1 MSKLMKLAGA
11 MLAVVIAGP
20 AFAVDLTP
28 VPVIPGLV
36 PAAPAPEAVPLDEAP
51 EELFE
56 CVKYVD
62 RHEMHCCAVEKIIK
76 VNDPCAVKCKRN
88 CCCCEEPK
96 CVYIKICVPPCGC
109 EQIRCRRDGDRIRY
123 SYGKYAVDVRVKKG
137 YIVVDYQDWF

>member
-36 PAAPAPEAVPLDEAP
+36 PAAPAPEVVLLDEAP

-56 CVKYVD
+56 CVKYVYK
-62 RHEMHCCAVEKIIK
+62 HATSSISVVESCWPS
-76 VNDPCAVKCKRN
+76 VAAP
-88 CCCCEEPK
+88 
-96 CVYIKICVPPCGC
+96 
-109 EQIRCRRDGDRIRY
+109 RRTCSPSTRQ
-123 SYGKYAVDVRVKKG
+123 
-137 YIVVDYQDWF
+137 VVMNLPAISD